1 MKKPVELVRVLCSDE
16 PLCTHQRRVNPECMA
31 TMAKLSALVSAL
43 AKCDDRDRTALE
55 HIARALCEAGHMPTT
70 RQGSDAA
77 EMEFR
82 EAANLL
88 IGADGRIR

>member
-1 MKKPVELVRVLCSDE
+1 MTRYTFAPPWPNQLGHITKN
-16 PLCTHQRRVNPECMA
+16 QRDTFSPPF
-31 TMAKLSALVSAL
+31 SAE
-43 AKCDDRDRTALE
+43 CDDRDRTTRE
-55 HIARALCEAGHMPTT
+55 HIARVICEAGHMPTT

>member
-1 MKKPVELVRVLCSDE
+1 
-16 PLCTHQRRVNPECMA
+16 MA
-31 TMAKLSALVSAL
+31 ALAALVSAL
-43 AKCDDRDRTALE
+43 AECDDRDRTALE
-55 HIARALCEAGHMPTT
+55 HIAYALREAGHIPAI